1 MSTTVQLEKSSDE
14 SVVSLTLPPAPLPV
28 DQYLPPQPRITGLFP
43 GGKVP
48 GSGPKP
54 RESFLLSRFFG
65 LSGGVA
71 EVALTCPQENSR
83 PCKVTTN
90 HFSVVLEVPQG
101 VIYMYD
107 VTVEPPWSRP
117 YRRSVLL
124 HGPSYRVFF

>member
-1 MSTTVQLEKSSDE
+1 M
-14 SVVSLTLPPAPLPV
+14 
-28 DQYLPPQPRITGLFP
+28 
-43 GGKVP
+43 
-48 GSGPKP
+48 
-54 RESFLLSRFFG
+54 
-65 LSGGVA
+65 
-71 EVALTCPQENSR
+71 ALTCPQENSR

-124 HGPSYRVFF
+124 HSPSYRVFHDTGHPEIWLSSKPFINIIWTPGNFLSA